1 MPKVMRT
8 DVGYG
13 TKGEDPVCF
22 TYVIDGSSAKFS
34 EKFLR
39 PQGPKIVNNKR
50 PQMEYVIATEAIP
63 FLDDDDLGAE

>member
-1 MPKVMRT
+1 MMRT

-13 TKGEDPVCF
+13 TKIPFVLF
-22 TYVIDGSSAKFS
+22 IFFHTYVIDGSSAKFS

-50 PQMEYVIATEAIP
+50 PQMQYVIATEAIP